1 MQQNSSYI
9 DQISPA
15 QEQAEELMNSLFSE
29 VEQTLS
35 INLTTNLI
43 ADLAGTELVKY
54 IPEDNFQQSGSLSLQ
69 SSSISSRLESA
80 IAIIPKSFNSK
91 TAKHN
96 SIDLDTTRIAK
107 RIKIEKKVNLFEPE
121 LDEKLSQPKTSESVG
136 FIDSLLLGSALT
148 SAIFAV
154 VLGLVNRK
162 IPAYTPVYSN
172 ISNSQIQSNDSL
184 APVAENLRR
193 SLDEIPDKPN
203 DVNPKQ
209 IPNSNTLTNS
219 VIDTPVN
226 SPQVKPIYIP
236 IYQPTAPTPSVPSNP
251 TPITPTNTTVSAI
264 APAPVLRDKRS
275 DKKFDKKTAGT
286 YTLIG
291 VLELGDRSTA
301 IIDINGSIKSLKIG
315 SVVADSGWTISRIA
329 QQEVLLKRG
338 SEDTTVTV
346 GQKF

>member
-35 INLTTNLI
+35 INLI

-54 IPEDNFQQSGSLSLQ
+54 IPEDNFQQSGSLNLQ

-80 IAIIPKSFNSK
+80 IAIIPKSSNSK
-91 TAKHN
+91 TARHN
-96 SIDLDTTRIAK
+96 SIDLDTTRITK

-154 VLGLVNRK
+154 ALGLVNRK

-251 TPITPTNTTVSAI
+251 TPITPTNTAVSAI
-264 APAPVLRDKRS
+264 APVLRDKRS